1 MLSDLLTIVWQYF
14 FQVNRPWSFPV
25 HYEAQISFLTFPQK
39 EISSGVFLEV
49 SSLRTKFTFLSFNSK
64 INSPYF
70 FGQILRDNLMV
81 VHFSISI
88 QDSIY
93 EAAFS
98 WQITLFLS
106 FVFFSIRS
114 KREFA
119 RHRRCLVYHIGRGC
133 WPAPTTMHKQLSK
146 WRSADSYLPQNPQ
159 KAADWD

>member
-1 MLSDLLTIVWQYF
+1 
-14 FQVNRPWSFPV
+14 
-25 HYEAQISFLTFPQK
+25 
-39 EISSGVFLEV
+39 
-49 SSLRTKFTFLSFNSK
+49 
-64 INSPYF
+64 
-70 FGQILRDNLMV
+70 MV

-119 RHRRCLVYHIGRGC
+119 RDRRCLVYHIGRGC
-133 WPAPTTMHKQLSK
+133 WPAPTTMHKQVSNDVRRTLTSPK
-146 WRSADSYLPQNPQ
+146 TPKKQLTETN
-159 KAADWD
+159 